1 MEDISKVNFNS
12 NTDQLVVHKVGF
24 TIPKIDLK
32 KVNDERPLSHRDRLN
47 SIDTTTKTGNAA
59 CFQLV

>member
-1 MEDISKVNFNS
+1 MEEISKVNSNS
-12 NTDQLVVHKVGF
+12 NTDQSVAHKVGF
-24 TIPKIDLK
+24 TIPKIDLQ

-47 SIDTTTKTGNAA
+47 SIDTSKTGNAA